1 MRFTIRFWNSSES
14 LICYLFILP
23 KSRTIPSN
31 GPPPDCPISPLISVE
46 YYNIL
51 LNADIL
57 SLQQT
62 YQCLLL
68 DVNVACVVEKKQN
81 II

>member
-1 MRFTIRFWNSSES
+1 LS
-14 LICYLFILP
+14 YP
-23 KSRTIPSN
+23 
-31 GPPPDCPISPLISVE
+31 PLISVE

-68 DVNVACVVEKKQN
+68 DVNVACVVEK
-81 II
+81 

>member
-1 MRFTIRFWNSSES
+1 
-14 LICYLFILP
+14 
-23 KSRTIPSN
+23 
-31 GPPPDCPISPLISVE
+31 
-46 YYNIL
+46 
-51 LNADIL
+51 L

-81 II
+81 IIL